1 MERRMM
7 REKVGSKIACSSE
20 NGDRK
25 EREWILTLESEW
37 GGGLLPERRN
47 KPKLMQFY
55 CAERERKTF
64 VLDLWRRRMPY
75 CIFSFFFL
83 VQLHLLLTL
92 WFFTGAHSKSLFFFM
107 TPQQIIFFLYNH
119 SISLWFN
126 AINHVIYWSKM
137 IYRYFY
143 FYFFIVWMIYRYLN
157 TSR

>member
-64 VLDLWRRRMPY
+64 VLDL
-75 CIFSFFFL
+75 
-83 VQLHLLLTL
+83 
-92 WFFTGAHSKSLFFFM
+92 
-107 TPQQIIFFLYNH
+107 
-119 SISLWFN
+119 
-126 AINHVIYWSKM
+126 
-137 IYRYFY
+137 
-143 FYFFIVWMIYRYLN
+143 
-157 TSR
+157 

>member
-92 WFFTGAHSKSLFFFM
+92 WFFTGAHSKSPFFFM
-107 TPQQIIFFLYNH
+107 TPQQIIFFFDITTAYHFGSTLSIMLYIDQKWFIDT
-119 SISLWFN
+119 SIFIFLLCEWF
-126 AINHVIYWSKM
+126 ID
-137 IYRYFY
+137 
-143 FYFFIVWMIYRYLN
+143 
-157 TSR
+157 T